1 MSVEL
6 LGFNIDNYSFDEAVI
21 KAKSLIDGD
30 KVAQVIT
37 INPEMFQCAE
47 TDTNFANIIKEA
59 EMYIIFVFLY
69 CL

>member
-1 MSVEL
+1 MLCMSVEL

-37 INPEMFQCAE
+37 INPEMFQCA
-47 TDTNFANIIKEA
+47 
-59 EMYIIFVFLY
+59 
-69 CL
+69 